1 MGKYVDYY
9 CNDNNKELKKL
20 VDPILN
26 NQFGWLPNQYYDD
39 FYSILAQVV
48 WNCEN
53 SFNEEKVKTNKFKS
67 YLLSC
72 VNNKIK
78 SQLTHMHRDKRCMKD
93 DEGNPIYELSLDAT
107 VKDDDKL
114 TIGDTIQSDFNIDT
128 VLSEINNDYCNEK
141 IVEFLDSL
149 PEKSKAVAKLIMKG
163 YEACDIQNVL
173 KITDKQ
179 YKECWNVIT
188 SYDKKRILYSEINNV
203 EDRKMNTMIAE
214 ENVTEKYKN
223 TSYSIDSISKQLRK
237 KRIRD
242 DHILQRHSGQWKS
255 FAKSELVSDILRGKS
270 LTQIIISEEIK
281 CGIKMQWLIDGK
293 QRCTTLDDYYHDGFP
308 ISKNVKNYNIT
319 YQVPNLD
326 DDGNEIL
333 NEDGFPV
340 PKYETCDIRGK
351 KFSQLPEELQDIY
364 KDRQIPVLYNT
375 NCTKKDIADDIARFN
390 RSRPMNKAQ
399 NGWLELDESFAE
411 LVGNISKMRF
421 FQPEFNG
428 SAYTSNNVTS
438 GAIRRIIVE
447 SIMVSD
453 FIDDF
458 GDFDK
463 MCEFLSEE
471 ASDSNF
477 TEFYSLV
484 ERLTVICDTG
494 NSGKLFDAKDSFL
507 WFGLFSRFVKLGIE
521 DNKFADFMNN
531 FDALR
536 SVEIEDVSF
545 DGILAGTK
553 STKDKGIVIKK
564 LNHLEKLMNQ
574 YFDIKSKNEIE
585 CKAQEDVFVSNDT
598 DITTTENESFIA
610 DVLNMDLEKV
620 IEEMEVYDETLDSL
634 AEKTIRDGSKLL
646 NVENRKSLLALVA
659 YSYERDMDLDEW
671 MEQYAAK
678 NNMYFPD
685 QRKNFLHMKK
695 DFINYIETKENK
707 VKASV

>member
-9 CNDNNKELKKL
+9 CNDNNKELKRL

-53 SFNEEKVKTNKFKS
+53 SFNEEKVKTKKFKS

-93 DEGNPIYELSLDAT
+93 DEGNPIYELSLDTT
-107 VKDDDKL
+107 VKDDERF
-114 TIGDTIQSDFNIDT
+114 TIGDTIQSDFNIDA
-128 VLSEINNDYCNEK
+128 VLSERNDDYCSEK
-141 IVEFLDSL
+141 MIEYLDNL
-149 PEKSKAVAKLIMKG
+149 PEKARSVAKLIMKG
-163 YEACDIQNVL
+163 YEACDIQNIL

-188 SYDKKRILYSEINNV
+188 SYDKKRILYDEIYNV
-203 EDRKMNTMIAE
+203 EEGKVDTMVME

-237 KRIRD
+237 KKIRD

-484 ERLTVICDTG
+484 ERLTVICNTERIAE
-494 NSGKLFDAKDSFL
+494 LFDVKDSFL
-507 WFGLFSRFVKLGIE
+507 WFGLFSKFAKLGIE
-521 DNKFADFMNN
+521 DDKFADFMNE
-531 FDALR
+531 FSTLR
-536 SVEIEDVSF
+536 MEKIEGISF
-545 DGILAGTK
+545 DDILSGTK

-564 LNHLEKLMNQ
+564 INHLEKLMNQ
-574 YFDIKSKNEIE
+574 YFNVNDEEIE
-585 CKAQEDVFVSNDT
+585 SSDIISDNT

-610 DVLNMDLEKV
+610 DILNMDINEV
-620 IEEMEVYDETLDSL
+620 SENMEVYNETLDSL
-634 AEKTIRDGSKLL
+634 TEKTIRDGSKLL
-646 NVENRKSLLALVA
+646 NIENRKSLLALVA
-659 YSYERDMDLDEW
+659 YSYERDVDLDKW
-671 MEQYAAK
+671 LEQYAAN

-695 DFINYIETKENK
+695 DFINYIDTKEKIN
-707 VKASV
+707 

>member
-1 MGKYVDYY
+1 M
-9 CNDNNKELKKL
+9 
-20 VDPILN
+20 
-26 NQFGWLPNQYYDD
+26 
-39 FYSILAQVV
+39 
-48 WNCEN
+48 
-53 SFNEEKVKTNKFKS
+53 
-67 YLLSC
+67 
-72 VNNKIK
+72 
-78 SQLTHMHRDKRCMKD
+78 
-93 DEGNPIYELSLDAT
+93 
-107 VKDDDKL
+107 
-114 TIGDTIQSDFNIDT
+114 
-128 VLSEINNDYCNEK
+128 
-141 IVEFLDSL
+141 IV
-149 PEKSKAVAKLIMKG
+149 
-163 YEACDIQNVL
+163 
-173 KITDKQ
+173 
-179 YKECWNVIT
+179 
-188 SYDKKRILYSEINNV
+188 
-203 EDRKMNTMIAE
+203 E

-270 LTQIIISEEIK
+270 LAQVIISEEIK

-326 DDGNEIL
+326 NEGNEIL
-333 NEDGFPV
+333 NEDGFPI

-351 KFSQLPEELQDIY
+351 RFSQLPEELQDIF

-411 LVGNISKMRF
+411 LVGNISKMHF

-428 SAYTSNNVTS
+428 SSYTSNNVTS

-484 ERLTVICDTG
+484 ERLTVICNTG
-494 NSGKLFDAKDSFL
+494 NSNKLFNAKDSFL
-507 WFGLFSRFVKLGIE
+507 WFGLFSRFVKLGID

-531 FDALR
+531 FDTLR
-536 SVEIEDVSF
+536 SVEIEEVSF
-545 DGILAGTK
+545 DSILEGTK

-574 YFDIKSKNEIE
+574 YFNIKSENEIE
-585 CKAQEDVFVSNDT
+585 YEAQEDEFVSNDT
-598 DITTTENESFIA
+598 DITITENESFIA
-610 DVLNMDLEKV
+610 DVLNMDLN
-620 IEEMEVYDETLDSL
+620 EVSENMDIYNEDLDCL
-634 AEKTIRDGSKLL
+634 TDKTIRDGSKLL
-646 NVENRKSLLALVA
+646 DHANRKSLLAMVA
-659 YSYERDMDLDEW
+659 YSYEQDVDLDEW
-671 MEQYAAK
+671 MADYTSK
-678 NNMYFPD
+678 NNTYFID
-685 QRKNFLHMKK
+685 QRKNFNMMLSSFK
-695 DFINYIETKENK
+695 NYLYSHNTN
-707 VKASV
+707 